1 MTTNCDPGGPGL
13 ADGACRTLVQE
24 GVHGLLGRGACRL
37 DAYVVMPTHVHI
49 LFVLA
54 ETKSLSDTMRDF
66 KKYTALRVNRR
77 HGRTGEF
84 WLEGFHDHAIRS
96 HKDYLRHLEYILK
109 NPVRDGLVRE
119 GEQYRYLGWG
129 PWEEPAG

>member
-24 GVHGLLGRGACRL
+24 GVHGLFGRGACRL

-66 KKYTALRVNRR
+66 KKYEVHSLA
-77 HGRTGEF
+77 
-84 WLEGFHDHAIRS
+84 
-96 HKDYLRHLEYILK
+96 
-109 NPVRDGLVRE
+109 RE
-119 GEQYRYLGWG
+119 SPSRPYWG
-129 PWEEPAG
+129 VLAGGVP